1 MILGTA
7 SLVVA
12 ISFVVE
18 DYLKKG
24 FISYSTNFLSKGINN
39 DNDKESLLS
48 LKPPSDFTLLFI
60 QFNNTSPEK
69 NNDPEK
75 WPSGLR
81 HCSINQEVE
90 L

>member
-7 SLVVA
+7 FLVVA

-48 LKPPSDFTLLFI
+48 LKPPPDFTLLFI

-69 NNDPEK
+69 NNDLEK
-75 WPSGLR
+75 
-81 HCSINQEVE
+81 
-90 L
+90 